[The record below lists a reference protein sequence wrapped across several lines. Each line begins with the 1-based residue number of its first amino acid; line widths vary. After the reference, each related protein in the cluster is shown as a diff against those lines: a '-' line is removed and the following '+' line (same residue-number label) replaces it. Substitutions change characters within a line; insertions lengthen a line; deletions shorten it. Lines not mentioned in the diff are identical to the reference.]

1 MIDNHFPEGDDEV
14 ASGSASL
21 SDPVVMETEDQIL
34 EREQNGLDV
43 LEALGEYKCDSGM
56 FVEDVTAIVNINPLK
71 G

>member
-1 MIDNHFPEGDDEV
+1 MIDNHFPEGDGEV

-21 SDPVVMETEDQIL
+21 SDPVVLETEDQIL
-34 EREQNGLDV
+34 EREQNELDV

-56 FVEDVTAIVNINPLK
+56 FVEDVNAIVNITTLK